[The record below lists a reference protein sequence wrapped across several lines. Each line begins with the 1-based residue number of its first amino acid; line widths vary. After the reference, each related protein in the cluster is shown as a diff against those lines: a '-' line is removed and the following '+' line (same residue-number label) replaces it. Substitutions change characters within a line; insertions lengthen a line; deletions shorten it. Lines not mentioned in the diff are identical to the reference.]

1 MTGREL
7 LEEEMR
13 KRGATES
20 QIKSKAVAILLDVI
34 AKTDIHTKIWEEEK
48 RLDRLQFECEDKEAA
63 LKNLKAMGIWEKLT
77 QDNLSALKEKEKE
90 DTISSYIDRFN
101 QSLAECETA
110 EGRDTMRR
118 TQLFMNTVKINNNYD
133 NTAFIKGLAM
143 ILSSGPFGNM
153 TDLQRVSP
161 DLHEDD

>member
-20 QIKSKAVAILLDVI
+20 QIKSKTFALTLDTI
-34 AKTDIHTKIWEEEK
+34 AQTDIHTKVYEEEQHLLELQK
-48 RLDRLQFECEDKEAA
+48 RCQREQHRLDKIMELIDSSRKSLDRSREE
-63 LKNLKAMGIWEKLT
+63 
-77 QDNLSALKEKEKE
+77 LKEKE
-90 DTISSYIDRFN
+90 DAISSYVDRFN
-101 QSLAECETA
+101 RSLTECETA
-110 EGRDTMRR
+110 EGRDAMRR
-118 TQLFMNTVKINNNYD
+118 TQLFMNTVKINNDYD

-161 DLHEDD
+161 DLHEDN

>member
-13 KRGATES
+13 KRGATET
-20 QIKSKAVAILLDVI
+20 QIKSKTFALTLDTI
-34 AKTDIHTKIWEEEK
+34 AQTDIHTKAYEEEQHFLELQK
-48 RLDRLQFECEDKEAA
+48 KCQREQHRLDKIKELIDSSRKSLDKSRE
-63 LKNLKAMGIWEKLT
+63 E
-77 QDNLSALKEKEKE
+77 LKEKE
-90 DTISSYIDRFN
+90 DAISSYIDQFN

-110 EGRDTMRR
+110 EGWDTMRR
-118 TQLFMNTVKINNNYD
+118 TQLFMNTVKINNDYD

-153 TDLQRVSP
+153 TDLQRVK
-161 DLHEDD
+161 EDD